1 MREIMAVTGRAT
13 TRRLMLFV
21 ILAISSTLVFLVTTR
36 PTRENPR
43 DVTGHRRIMNVGK
56 NDEQETF
63 DNRGNITMDDN
74 GKYVVKW
81 DPNGKTWQLWK
92 DNPSAACSQYRTRF
106 ALGLPRTYLVSFPGS
121 GNTWTRYLLEAA
133 SGIFTGAVYRD
144 QEILKAGHLGEADA
158 PDSGRTLV
166 QKTHGTAIVSMKNTM
181 KNRYEVIRAD
191 LPCILIIRNPARSIV
206 SFWKYYKLK
215 GKDRHTKQLPEASFQ
230 TQDFRNF
237 VVKMTTLWEQL
248 ISDRLL
254 WSSAPI
260 HVVYYEQLVQD
271 PIFYVKEML
280 EFLRI
285 PIDDGRLQCLEDHLQ
300 GSFKRP
306 NKKETD
312 PYSEEEKLALS
323 YAVKRVKRLLR
334 IMGYAEMPVYGEL
347 S

>member
-1 MREIMAVTGRAT
+1 
-13 TRRLMLFV
+13 
-21 ILAISSTLVFLVTTR
+21 
-36 PTRENPR
+36 
-43 DVTGHRRIMNVGK
+43 
-56 NDEQETF
+56 
-63 DNRGNITMDDN
+63 
-74 GKYVVKW
+74 
-81 DPNGKTWQLWK
+81 
-92 DNPSAACSQYRTRF
+92 
-106 ALGLPRTYLVSFPGS
+106 
-121 GNTWTRYLLEAA
+121 
-133 SGIFTGAVYRD
+133 
-144 QEILKAGHLGEADA
+144 
-158 PDSGRTLV
+158 
-166 QKTHGTAIVSMKNTM
+166 MKI
-181 KNRYEVIRAD
+181 RYEVKGGPS
-191 LPCILIIRNPARSIV
+191 LHPYHQEPARSIV

-230 TQDFRNF
+230 TQDFSQFRCENDDI
-237 VVKMTTLWEQL
+237 VGTADLRPAV
-248 ISDRLL
+248 

-260 HVVYYEQLVQD
+260 TWSTTKQLVQD

-285 PIDDGRLQCLEDHLQ
+285 PVDDGRLQCLEDHLQ